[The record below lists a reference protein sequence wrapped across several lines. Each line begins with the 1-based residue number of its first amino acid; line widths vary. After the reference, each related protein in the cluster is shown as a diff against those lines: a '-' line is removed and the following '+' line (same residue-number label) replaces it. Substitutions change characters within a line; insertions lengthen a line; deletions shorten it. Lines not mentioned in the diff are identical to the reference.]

1 MDVAYCAILGVVL
14 ALCAEPIAG
23 VVALPQLLFGI
34 TGILVVLWA
43 GLVWWMLQRLRIR
56 LVLCIVMAANIAAAL
71 LVALCVVATGTFLAE
86 IAVLAVAF
94 DVAVFACSQA
104 LALRTLPSG

>member
-1 MDVAYCAILGVVL
+1 MDAAYCAILGVVL

-34 TGILVVLWA
+34 TGVVVFLWA
-43 GLVWWMLQRLRIR
+43 GLVLWMLKRLRIR
-56 LVLCIVMAANIAAAL
+56 LVLFIVMVANIAAAL
-71 LVALCVVATGTFLAE
+71 LVAVCAVVTGTFMAE

-104 LALRTLPSG
+104 LALRTLKSG